1 MHFEFL
7 VEEPSAEV
15 ALQNLVPKIL
25 GSGITFNI
33 RVFQGKPDLLKN
45 LPKRLRGYRN
55 WIPSDWLIFV
65 LLDNDEKNCYE
76 LKNLMENKA
85 NDEGLATRSN
95 PSHDG
100 NFQVINRLAIEEL
113 EAWFF
118 GDVEALRAAYPRIPK
133 NLDRRKK
140 YRNPDSI
147 SNTWE
152 ALEHV
157 LKEYGYYRGGLPKVE
172 AARSISRHM
181 SPMRN
186 KSKSFQVFRD
196 ALLSIKVRS

>member
-1 MHFEFL
+1 MHLEFL

-33 RVFQGKPDLLKN
+33 HVFQGKPDLLKN

-65 LLDNDEKNCYE
+65 LLDNDEKNCYDV
-76 LKNLMENKA
+76 KFLMEKIVH
-85 NDEGLATRSN
+85 DEGLTTRSN
-95 PSHDG
+95 PNHDG

-133 NLDRRKK
+133 NFNSRKK

-147 SNTWE
+147 SKTCE

-157 LKEYGYYRGGLPKVE
+157 LK
-172 AARSISRHM
+172 
-181 SPMRN
+181 
-186 KSKSFQVFRD
+186 
-196 ALLSIKVRS
+196 